1 MEDYPEFKPNERG
14 DQEELVET
22 VEDDDYVEGEDILK
36 EDIELLRSQ
45 VLSNVEAISRWIYSV
60 HTNIKNDSKWRKVF
74 KRASIEN
81 DKFDDN
87 SQDRESPVSYNSF
100 PPFVQINKRVE
111 ASFRSLDECLLTA
124 LNLSTAQN
132 SSDNDGDKLV
142 QDIVD
147 RVAQVPSLVKTVLL
161 IHKKVDRKRILSYKI
176 VRRVMFS
183 PFSVL
188 PEDDLPK
195 DVVSMMTQ
203 SGRINIGGSPEV
215 GKRDMTSMIKKASN
229 GVENSSTTLIGA
241 LSPTTQKKRHL
252 KKSWLVEML
261 ETTYKPIKQSAVDYL
276 EMLSNLTVV
285 DYILDE
291 HADPTP
297 VDIDLFEKSRE
308 EIFSEV
314 ERLKYLV
321 PAMISLED
329 SEKERVAVTL
339 IIQRVLDNAIVQP
352 FGITILFC
360 DLIFH
365 IFILFGWRSVTFR
378 LINVAVTEDKEQE
391 PRRGQLLLES
401 LFYIST
407 LYFFWRLI
415 GEVFSTL
422 ITSWQ
427 VFRVNFL
434 TPWTIVDVASIIM
447 SVICFGL
454 LMSPTNGNNQLGIY
468 SEEWFSFFAVLTGLL
483 WIKLLSF
490 LKVMNPALATF
501 VLAIGQVLNDVAL
514 MLVILAVVTFAFGDM
529 FYTIIKRDFTICPPD
544 EDPNDSGNPY
554 CQHGLSYLDMFTQI
568 LGQFGYGSFLGHP
581 LLVTLFILMTIFG
594 AVIFLNIL
602 IAVVSDSYGK
612 SCDNAARL
620 FGRARILAVAKI
632 NALEGIM
639 QPKLLNRGDV
649 PTVRVGKLLFKL
661 LSLAGCVFTLYELTV
676 FFSYIRGEE
685 SITTAEVFADIVLIL
700 FFCGAVILV
709 LIMIVG
715 WGENL
720 RFPQMRWILNNPII
734 VWIFWKPMVFLVF
747 LVMGRS
753 TVIKPDETPDVWST
767 KIKQINKTVTK
778 SVERSEDK
786 LVRIIASLENR
797 LKESEKQRAEEMEM
811 FKSYLASQDPHF
823 KDYEKKR
830 N

>member
-1 MEDYPEFKPNERG
+1 M
-14 DQEELVET
+14 
-22 VEDDDYVEGEDILK
+22 
-36 EDIELLRSQ
+36 
-45 VLSNVEAISRWIYSV
+45 
-60 HTNIKNDSKWRKVF
+60 
-74 KRASIEN
+74 
-81 DKFDDN
+81 
-87 SQDRESPVSYNSF
+87 
-100 PPFVQINKRVE
+100 
-111 ASFRSLDECLLTA
+111 
-124 LNLSTAQN
+124 
-132 SSDNDGDKLV
+132 
-142 QDIVD
+142 
-147 RVAQVPSLVKTVLL
+147 PSLMKTVLL
-161 IHKKVDRKRILSYKI
+161 LHKKVDRRRILSYKI
-176 VRRVMFS
+176 VKRVMFS
-183 PFSVL
+183 TFSVM
-188 PEDDLPK
+188 PEDYLPMHSDIAK
-195 DVVSMMTQ
+195 EKVKPEDAETRVSLDSSNSEVPTITLTYSFLSSM
-203 SGRINIGGSPEV
+203 SGEF
-215 GKRDMTSMIKKASN
+215 
-229 GVENSSTTLIGA
+229 STTSRTKTKTSWIVNM
-241 LSPTTQKKRHL
+241 L
-252 KKSWLVEML
+252 KSGNGPMKESV
-261 ETTYKPIKQSAVDYL
+261 VDYL
-276 EMLSNLTVV
+276 ELLSNQTVV

-291 HADPTP
+291 DANPTT
-297 VDIDLFEKSRE
+297 VDIEMFELSRE
-308 EIFSEV
+308 DIFSEV
-314 ERLKYLV
+314 ENLNYLV
-321 PAMISLED
+321 TAMIFLED
-329 SEKERVAVTL
+329 SEKERISITR
-339 IIQRVLDNAIVQP
+339 IIRRVLDNAIVQP

-360 DLIFH
+360 DLMFH

-454 LMSPTNGNNQLGIY
+454 LMSSTNGNNQLGIY

-661 LSLAGCVFTLYELTV
+661 LSLAGCAFTLYELTV

-685 SITTAEVFADIVLIL
+685 SITTAEVFADILLIL
-700 FFCGAVILV
+700 FFCGVIILFFV
-709 LIMIVG
+709 LIIG

-720 RFPQMRWILNNPII
+720 RFPKLMVMVNNPII
-734 VWIFWKPMVFLVF
+734 TWVYWKPMVFLVY
-747 LVMGRS
+747 LAMGRS
-753 TVIKPDETPDVWST
+753 SLVMSNEGPDEDHDGWSA
-767 KIKQINKTVTK
+767 KMKQIDSTV
-778 SVERSEDK
+778 SELVEKSEDK
-786 LVRIIASLENR
+786 LVRIITSLENR

-811 FKSYLASQDPHF
+811 FKKYVASQDPHF
-823 KDYEKKR
+823 KDY
-830 N
+830 